1 MLKVAGTMGR
11 MLKRLVAGA
20 AGAAG
25 ALCLAGCG
33 GPTIG
38 IPSPSAGPP
47 RGDTPAA
54 DLRAQITLL
63 YGERTYVLG
72 KLVVAGSAGR
82 KDEYSSYA
90 RLLATNAG
98 DLGDALSKAAGQGT
112 GDSFQQARLL
122 GDGFFVDYMVGVT
135 TEQQPM
141 ADIALQ
147 NLNTKYVPDMVQVL
161 SSALN
166 ISNSTATKLLTD
178 EVTSSKQFI
187 DDGAAGTPTPF
198 YSDLRSAYATSMSM
212 GSAVAEAVAAKFPD
226 KYPGD
231 PASAGAKL
239 RAQFDSLFQ
248 EHSYLATMATAA
260 AASNDQ
266 NGKTAAS
273 GALGANTDALA
284 QLFASTYDHATG
296 DDARK
301 AWTDE
306 NTALLGYAVTPDAS
320 PSATELSDF
329 FAGLHASGDIPAQIQ
344 ATVMVIDDQRAKS
357 YAKIA
362 AEDRYASTL
371 LVAVGDGLLS
381 SAQ

>member
-1 MLKVAGTMGR
+1 MLNVIGTMGR

-20 AGAAG
+20 AGA
-25 ALCLAGCG
+25 LCLAGCG
-33 GPTIG
+33 APIA
-38 IPSPSAGPP
+38 IPSPSGGPP
-47 RGDTPAA
+47 RGDSPAA
-54 DLRAQITLL
+54 DLRAHITLL
-63 YGERTYVLG
+63 YGERTYVLA

-112 GDSFQQARLL
+112 GDSVQQARLL
-122 GDGFFVDYMVGVT
+122 GDGFLVDYMVGVT
-135 TEQQPM
+135 TQQQAM
-141 ADIALQ
+141 ADTALQ
-147 NLNTKYVPDMVQVL
+147 NLNTKYVPQMAQVL

-212 GSAVAEAVAAKFPD
+212 GSAVAEAVAGKFPD

-231 PASAGAKL
+231 PTSAGAKL
-239 RAQFDSLFQ
+239 RAQLDSLLQ

-260 AASNDQ
+260 AAANDEE
-266 NGKTAAS
+266 GKTAAS

-284 QLFASTYDHATG
+284 QLFASAYDPATG
-296 DDARK
+296 DNARK
-301 AWTDE
+301 SWTDE
-306 NTALLGYAVTPDAS
+306 NDALLAYALAPNGS
-320 PSATELSDF
+320 PSATELTDF

-344 ATVMVIDDQRAKS
+344 ATVMVIDDQHAKS
-357 YAKIA
+357 YDKIA

-381 SAQ
+381 SG